1 LNKKA
6 IVLFITLFFIIAFSI
21 LIMKNLDDTDKY
33 IQQSEYQSNINQVLI
48 SIKNTQEQFSN
59 LLSKHTN
66 KIKDILEEEGSIS
79 GKIPLSQK
87 ELNITFNIKDYDK
100 VDVNIQKGKENKALR
115 DLFNDN
121 GVYDYAYF
129 VDIYHQKVTDKIKNN
144 KQLLDIINNFI
155 IKTNN
160 YQIKRIENQLG
171 FLTSQDMYELDI
183 EATYYEAK
191 ARASYVLDTKGEVR
205 YFDISFN

>member
-1 LNKKA
+1 MNKKA
-6 IVLFITLFFIIAFSI
+6 IVLFITLFFIVAFSI

-48 SIKNTQEQFSN
+48 SIKNTQEQFSD
-59 LLSKHTN
+59 LLSKHNN
-66 KIKDILEEEGSIS
+66 KIRDILDEEGSIN
-79 GKIPLSQK
+79 GKLPLSQK
-87 ELNITFNIKDYDK
+87 ELNITFNIKEYEK
-100 VDVNIQKGKENKALR
+100 VDVNTKKGEENKALR

-121 GVYDYAYF
+121 GVYDYDYF
-129 VDIYHQKVTDKIKNN
+129 IDIYHQKVTEKINNN

-160 YQIKRIENQLG
+160 YQIKKIENKLG
-171 FLTSQDMYELDI
+171 FLTLEEMYELDI
-183 EATYYEAK
+183 QASYYEAK
-191 ARASYVLDTKGEVR
+191 AKASYVLDTKGEVK

>member
-6 IVLFITLFFIIAFSI
+6 IVLFITLFFIVAFSI

-59 LLSKHTN
+59 LLSKHSN
-66 KIKDILEEEGSIS
+66 KIDDVLEEEGSIM

-87 ELNITFNIKDYDK
+87 ELKISFNIKEYDK
-100 VDVNIQKGKENKALR
+100 VDVNITKGQENEALR
-115 DLFNDN
+115 KLFNEY
-121 GVYDYAYF
+121 GVYDYDYF
-129 VDIYHQKVTDKIKNN
+129 VDIYHQKVVDKINNN
-144 KQLLDIINNFI
+144 KQLVDIISNFI

-160 YQIKRIENQLG
+160 YQIKKIENKLG
-171 FLTSQDMYELDI
+171 FLALEEVYELDI
-183 EATYYEAK
+183 QANYYEAK
-191 ARASYVLDTKGEVR
+191 AKASYVLDKKGEVK